1 MKVGLVPLMAIAGIL
16 GIATPALADAD
27 MLDQSGNAFLQNC
40 ADQTPGYHPVECSTY
55 VLGFNEGIDVSQ
67 QAEAFGV
74 KLCIPKQATAGQLT
88 DVILAYIESHPAD
101 RHQPTKLLAYY
112 ALGQAYH
119 CATGK

>member
-1 MKVGLVPLMAIAGIL
+1 MRGALVPLMVMAGIL
-16 GIATPALADAD
+16 GTPAPAKADV
-27 MLDQSGNAFLQNC
+27 LNQSGNAFRENC

-55 VLGFNEGIDVSQ
+55 VMGFNEAVDVSQ
-67 QAEAFGV
+67 QAAAFGIKV
-74 KLCIPKQATAGQLT
+74 CIPKEATAGQLT

-112 ALGQAYH
+112 AFGQAYH